1 MKITSKEGDI
11 MVYEEYHGRPYA
23 MLIAVVLSFGAVV
36 YGAVYVFMMVFDKI
50 YELITKNS
58 NIMNLLIAL
67 FFNTV

>member
-50 YELITKNS
+50 YELITKTPT
-58 NIMNLLIAL
+58 L
-67 FFNTV
+67 